1 MNDAQTEIERLREEV
16 AELRKALGEKR
27 QQLSA
32 PNLPSLRDNYEF
44 VLDCARYSEG
54 LATEAAVRK
63 KYHFDES
70 TWESLG
76 KDDTLVER
84 IEAEK
89 VRRVRDGSFKRE
101 KAQQLIVKGPEILD
115 GIMSDIKTSP
125 KHKVDAIKT
134 LDALAANGPGAAP
147 EQDRVVI
154 RIDLTKGGGDVI
166 EFNRSVRPTPSDD
179 KLIEHDSNT
188 PGLPGFVLT

>member
-1 MNDAQTEIERLREEV
+1 MNAQDEIERLKREVEQ
-16 AELRKALGEKR
+16 LRKALCER

-76 KDDTLVER
+76 KDDALVER

-89 VRRVRDGSFKRE
+89 VRRVRDGSAKRE
-101 KAQQLIVKGPEILD
+101 RAQQHIVKGPDILN
-115 GIMSDIKTSP
+115 GIMTDPKASP
-125 KHKVDAIKT
+125 RHKVDAIKT
-134 LDALAANGPGAAP
+134 LDALADPGPQAAADQ
-147 EQDRVVI
+147 ERVVVTI
-154 RIDLTKGGGDVI
+154 NLGGGDV
-166 EFNRSVRPTPSDD
+166 FRYSGSVKPIPSDD
-179 KLIEHDSNT
+179 AKKLIEHDDST
-188 PGLPGFVLT
+188 PGVPGFAV

>member
-1 MNDAQTEIERLREEV
+1 MP
-16 AELRKALGEKR
+16 KA
-27 QQLSA
+27 SA
-32 PNLPSLRDNYEF
+32 GRFTQPIS
-44 VLDCARYSEG
+44 
-54 LATEAAVRK
+54 EAAVRK

-76 KDDTLVER
+76 KDDALVER

-89 VRRVRDGSFKRE
+89 LQRIRNGSAKRE

-115 GIMSDIKTSP
+115 GIMSDSKASP

-134 LDALAANGPGAAP
+134 LDALAANGPRAAE

-154 RIDLTKGGGDVI
+154 TINLGGDEKLVVDTLVKPI
-166 EFNRSVRPTPSDD
+166 PPNTDGKIIDATPSPIHTVDEPPPMRRGPGRPPGSRNKP
-179 KLIEHDSNT
+179 KLDQQEL
-188 PGLPGFVLT
+188 LPGFLTE